1 MNSKQTHQS
10 ATNYEPH
17 IDGLRGVAVLAV
29 VIFHAFPS
37 LLEGGFT
44 GVDIFFVI
52 SGYLISKIIFES
64 INKGNF
70 SFTYFYTRRILRIF
84 PALTLVLVSCLIL
97 GWFFLLGDEY
107 KQLGKHVAAGASFIA
122 NFIFWN
128 ESGYFDNASDTKPL
142 LHLWSLGIEEQFY
155 IFWPILVW
163 LTWKRH
169 FNFITVIIFFGFLS
183 FFLNIKEIQHDEV
196 ATFFSPITRFWEIL
210 SGSLLAWI
218 SVYSRSCNITF
229 ISQTGNDRAD
239 KIRVRHLASFLG
251 LTLIALGFWQINE
264 ESSFPGLW
272 ALLPTAGTFCLL
284 AAGPHAFI
292 NKKILAIKI
301 AIWFG
306 LISYPLYLWHWPIL
320 TFTRIISGET
330 SSPAMRVSAILIS
343 VLLAWLT
350 YRFFEHPIRSSNN
363 AKKNTSVLILALAIT
378 GYFGYQTYK
387 QNGLP
392 YRAIAK
398 QAADFE
404 FSPDMDK
411 FITCNIEELKTR
423 DTQLTFCLL
432 PKYQK
437 PNSVIIGD
445 SHAEDK
451 FFSLASHDKEN
462 SWMLIGNS
470 SCPPLL
476 NVTVEANI
484 KGCEEKFNTIFKYI
498 LRSDDIKNVALSF
511 YANLYLKSDGHPDSV
526 QNVLPPQG
534 TKISSSLFRG
544 TREDIFFA
552 GLNSSIQ
559 KLISNGK
566 TVTLFIDV
574 PELPFTPKDCFRNPL
589 KNCELL
595 EVDVIERQK
604 DFKKIVYK
612 LKHQN
617 PELRIYEP
625 IDFACAGNKCSYKN
639 NNVVLYRD
647 SHHLSLRG
655 SDFYISSFLKR

>member
-1 MNSKQTHQS
+1 MISKQIHQS
-10 ATNYEPH
+10 ATNYEAH

-29 VIFHAFPS
+29 VIFHAFPNT
-37 LLEGGFT
+37 LKGGFT

-52 SGYLISKIIFES
+52 SGYLISKIIFER
-64 INKGNF
+64 INDGNF
-70 SFTYFYTRRILRIF
+70 SLIYFYIRRILRII
-84 PALTLVLVSCLIL
+84 PALILVLVTCLVL

-107 KQLGKHVAAGASFIA
+107 KQLGKHTAAGASFIA

-155 IFWPILVW
+155 LAWPILMW
-163 LTWKRH
+163 LAWKRH
-169 FNFITVIIFFGFLS
+169 FNLIAVIIFFWIFS
-183 FFLNIKEIQHDEV
+183 FALNIKDIQHDEV
-196 ATFFSPITRFWEIL
+196 ATFFSPITRFWEIV
-210 SGSLLAWI
+210 SGSLLAWF
-218 SVYSRSCNITF
+218 SVYSRSSSIIF
-229 ISQTGNDRAD
+229 ISQIINDRTNY
-239 KIRVRHLASFLG
+239 KITRHIASFLG
-251 LTLIALGFWQINE
+251 LILIALGFWQINKA
-264 ESSFPGLW
+264 SSFPGLW
-272 ALLPTAGTFCLL
+272 ALIPTIGAFLLL
-284 AAGPHAFI
+284 ASGPHAYI
-292 NKKILAIKI
+292 NRKVLSVKI

-320 TFTRIISGET
+320 TFIRIIGGELP
-330 SSPAMRVSAILIS
+330 SPAIRTSAILIS

-350 YRFFEHPIRSSNN
+350 YRLCERPIRSSNN
-363 AKKNTSVLILALAIT
+363 VMRNTAVLLLALAIV
-378 GYFGYQTYK
+378 GYLGYQTYRK
-387 QNGLP
+387 NGFP
-392 YRAIAK
+392 QRVIAS
-398 QAADFE
+398 QASDFE
-404 FSPDMDK
+404 FNPSMDK
-411 FITCNIEELKTR
+411 YTTCNIEELKTR

-432 PKYQK
+432 PKHQK

-451 FFSLASHDKEN
+451 FFSLGNHDKEN

-484 KGCEEKFNTIFKYI
+484 KGCEEKFNSIFKYV
-498 LRSDDIKNVALSF
+498 LHSDDIKNVVLSF
-511 YANLYLKSDGHPDSV
+511 YANLYLKSAGHPQSV

-534 TKISSSLFRG
+534 AKINSNLFRG

-559 KLISNGK
+559 KLIANGK
-566 TVTLFIDV
+566 NVTLFIDV

-595 EVDVIERQK
+595 EDEVTERQK
-604 DFKKIVYK
+604 DFKKIIHK
-612 LKHQN
+612 LKQQN
-617 PELRIYEP
+617 PNLRIYESV
-625 IDFACAGNKCSYKN
+625 DFACKDSKCSYKN
-639 NNVVLYRD
+639 NDVILYRD

-655 SDFYISSFLKR
+655 SDFYISNFLKP